1 MHEMGDAMHFMT
13 NAGDQAL
20 IIPIEA
26 GVFLVFLVCR
36 CWRMAAAWAVMIV
49 AGSGLMLA
57 LKLYFEACGPARHR
71 VLYSPSGHTMAAT
84 MVYGGLL
91 SLTRLNRAALLAA
104 TLAIA
109 MLMGWTRV
117 ALGYHTVMEVVVG
130 GALGLAM
137 VACFGIRTQGWQKQF
152 RPVLSILCV
161 LVLVAISMRGWHP
174 NIESRIQSASRLYFS
189 QWECKRPL
197 LHE

>member
-1 MHEMGDAMHFMT
+1 MQFMT

-26 GVFLVFLVCR
+26 GVFIVFLVCR
-36 CWRMAAAWAVMIV
+36 CWRMAAAWAVMVV
-49 AGSGLMLA
+49 AGSGLMLM

-91 SLTRLNRAALLAA
+91 SLTRLNRAALLVV

-109 MLMGWTRV
+109 LLMGWTRV

-130 GALGLAM
+130 GALGLAV
-137 VACFGIRTQGWQKQF
+137 VACFSQWTQGWQKNF

-161 LVLVAISMRGWHP
+161 VAVVGISMRGWHP
-174 NIESRIQSASRLYFS
+174 NIESAIQSASRLYFS
-189 QWECKRPL
+189 QWECKRPPL
-197 LHE
+197 QE